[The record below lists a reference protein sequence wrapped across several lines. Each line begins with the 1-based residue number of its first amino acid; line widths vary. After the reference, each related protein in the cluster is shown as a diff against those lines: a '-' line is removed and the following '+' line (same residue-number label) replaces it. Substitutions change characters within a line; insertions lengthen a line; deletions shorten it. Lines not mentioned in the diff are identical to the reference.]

1 MDKIELKTERWDEG
15 APIGNGKIGSIV
27 YGSNPIKITVDRTD
41 LWDLRPNE
49 VTLEK
54 GFNYANLVRLST
66 SGIPEDWKER
76 ERLFEDIFMGKPYP
90 SKITA
95 GRIELTFTP
104 QLKNA
109 RYVLDIICNRKNLR
123 RRRTRRRNLY
133 RLYLARRGY

>member
-109 RYVLDIICNRKNLR
+109 RYVLDI
-123 RRRTRRRNLY
+123 
-133 RLYLARRGY
+133 